1 MSREYP
7 QMRLRMSPEL
17 REKIEEESKVNGRS
31 MNAEIVHRLEESFKK
46 DEEVDT
52 SIIISADEA
61 KRRSETHL
69 KNLDVALRKFAFS
82 KIYDAIKLGKD
93 EAIMALPYIVPISMV
108 SDYLSNPSKES
119 VIGLLISELEEMGY
133 KVNLGDPSI
142 ERDSNFYLHISFSD

>member
-119 VIGLLISELEEMGY
+119 AIGLLISELAEMGY
-133 KVNLGDPSI
+133 KVNFGDQGI
-142 ERDSNFYLHISFSD
+142 KGDSDFYLHISFSD